1 MSLKSVKSKTPV
13 KRTTTRKTPLKK
25 TSAIEQVQ
33 ALTKDNTVVPTQVFI
48 PGAGWLELP
57 KPALLAERQEADD
70 LIKKLTDT
78 LPARLDDEVA
88 MGQASE
94 HLIITRKLRKAF
106 EEKLKEVCKPIKQA
120 IEDLK
125 NDYNPY
131 VVKLEAVETKLN
143 GLLNAYRTEATRKQ
157 QLEQQRLDDAHR
169 KTMDEARA
177 QGVNPLSI
185 PVPQAAPA
193 PPVGFQTAH
202 GKTTTMR
209 VPKWRCTDPTQV
221 PYEYNGVKLWLLND
235 AGIGA
240 LRRGAGVEA
249 QSPIAGIE
257 YFYDETTVVK

>member
-1 MSLKSVKSKTPV
+1 MSLKIT
-13 KRTTTRKTPLKK
+13 
-25 TSAIEQVQ
+25 Q
-33 ALTKDNTVVPTQVFI
+33 ALTEPPKLPENVLVLPT
-48 PGAGWLELP
+48 
-57 KPALLAERQEADD
+57 PALLSERKEADD

-131 VVKLEAVETKLN
+131 VVKLAAVEAKLN
-143 GLLNAYRTEATRKQ
+143 GLLSAYRAEATRKQ
-157 QLEQQRLDDAHR
+157 QLEDQRIAEAHR

-185 PVPQAAPA
+185 PVPQAALA
-193 PPVGFQTAH
+193 PPGGFQTAY
-202 GKTTTMR
+202 GKTSTMR
-209 VPKWRCTDPTQV
+209 VSKWRVTDLNVIPF
-221 PYEYNGVKLWLLND
+221 EYNGVQLWLLND
-235 AGIGA
+235 AGIGV
-240 LRRGAGVEA
+240 LRRAARVEA
-249 QSPIAGIE
+249 QSPIPGIL
-257 YFYDETTVVK
+257 YYWDETTVVK